1 MVIAIYPGSF
11 DPITYGHMD
20 IATRAANIFDKVYLA
35 MVYTKPTKS
44 MMFTTEERVELCR
57 EALCHLP
64 NVEVLSYTGLT
75 VELAHRL
82 GAKVM
87 VRGLR
92 MGSDFDYEFEMAL
105 NNQQL
110 APDIDTMYL
119 MANLEHIYMKSS
131 LLKEIAENQG
141 AISHLVPANV
151 EASLKEKYSARV
163 Q

>member
-11 DPITYGHMD
+11 DPITFGHMD
-20 IATRAANIFDKVYLA
+20 IAARAANIFDKLYLA

-57 EALCHLP
+57 GALCHLP
-64 NVEVLSYTGLT
+64 NVEVMSYTGLT
-75 VELAHRL
+75 VDLAHRL
-82 GAKVM
+82 GARVM

-105 NNQQL
+105 NNQKL
-110 APDIDTMYL
+110 APDIETMYL

-141 AISHLVPANV
+141 AINHLVPENV
-151 EASLKEKYSARV
+151 AVSLREKYSTRV
-163 Q
+163 

>member
-11 DPITYGHMD
+11 DPITYGHID
-20 IATRAANIFDKVYLA
+20 IAARAASVFDKLYLA

-110 APDIDTMYL
+110 APDVDTMYL
-119 MANLEHIYMKSS
+119 MANLNHIYMKSS

-141 AISHLVPANV
+141 EINHLVPQNV
-151 EASLKEKYSARV
+151 AVSLRERYRALE
-163 Q
+163 

>member
-11 DPITYGHMD
+11 DPITFGHMD
-20 IATRAANIFDKVYLA
+20 IAARAANIFDKLYLA

-64 NVEVLSYTGLT
+64 NVEVMSYTGLT
-75 VELAHRL
+75 VDLAHRL
-82 GAKVM
+82 GARVM

-105 NNQQL
+105 NNQKL
-110 APDIDTMYL
+110 APDIETMYL

-141 AISHLVPANV
+141 EIKHLVPENV
-151 EASLKEKYSARV
+151 AISLREKYSARV
-163 Q
+163 